1 MNCLLGNEYETD
13 LHNNEQYL
21 SSSNNNAW
29 KKIQVR
35 ADRCSALPNELTS
48 QLRASHYFGSQ

>member
-1 MNCLLGNEYETD
+1 MNCLLRNEYETD

-48 QLRASHYFGSQ
+48 QLRASHYFGS

>member
-1 MNCLLGNEYETD
+1 MNCLLRNEYESD

-21 SSSNNNAW
+21 NSSNNNAW

-35 ADRCSALPNELTS
+35 AAPVQCSTKWANKPIES
-48 QLRASHYFGSQ
+48 